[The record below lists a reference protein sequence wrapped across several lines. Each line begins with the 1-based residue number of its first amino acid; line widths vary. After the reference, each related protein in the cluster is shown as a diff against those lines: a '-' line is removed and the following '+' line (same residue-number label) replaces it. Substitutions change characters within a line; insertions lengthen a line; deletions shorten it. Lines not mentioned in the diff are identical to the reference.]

1 MRHTT
6 ARGKARARSARR
18 AQLHGQRASAGFTL
32 IEVVLAAGL
41 FVMGMSMILGVYS
54 FGSALSRTAELRA
67 ISASTVD
74 AIVAD
79 LEATLFPL
87 REDGYAGAPVEIEG
101 RPVPG
106 HRGVSYSVE
115 TLPNTDTLEVLSG
128 IEEPVAREY
137 AVTITAQW
145 NSSGVKRT
153 ATWSTIM
160 LREIP
165 FGARMRQRFVPS
177 GAGGA

>member
-1 MRHTT
+1 MI
-6 ARGKARARSARR
+6 ARRFRLNAPGSLSARR
-18 AQLHGQRASAGFTL
+18 SGRAGERGFTL

-87 REDGYAGAPVEIEG
+87 REDGYAGAPIKVEG

-106 HRGVSYSVE
+106 HTGVSYSVE

-128 IEEPVAREY
+128 IDEPVAREY
-137 AVTITAQW
+137 HVTITAQW
-145 NSSGVKRT
+145 NASGVKRT

-177 GAGGA
+177 GS